1 MVQTTT
7 VFYSVIK
14 YGKFALL
21 TALLVLSFIN
31 GHKDYISENPRK
43 FMWDC
48 FTVAVTAALGISV
61 VAYMR
66 DQTQLVPNLAF
77 LSFFLFFTYNVFREL
92 SGFNK
97 ISESTVGATQLEGKE
112 LGLFGT
118 PVTGALIGLMGFMFV
133 LALAAHVPHPQGFGA
148 LLKEAAVM
156 GTFTAIGE
164 GVLARNHG
172 ANVGKAVGLNFVLFS
187 LAHIFLQ
194 LGGFYD
200 HVFPPLPTL
209 QV

>member
-1 MVQTTT
+1 MVQTMT

-48 FTVAVTAALGISV
+48 FAVAVTAALGISV

-118 PVTGALIGLMGFMFV
+118 PVTGALIGLTGFMFV

-172 ANVGKAVGLNFVLFS
+172 ANVGKAVGLNFVLFF

>member
-1 MVQTTT
+1 MVQTMT

-48 FTVAVTAALGISV
+48 FAVAVTAALGISV

-112 LGLFGT
+112 LRLFGT
-118 PVTGALIGLMGFMFV
+118 PVTGALIGLTGFMFV

-172 ANVGKAVGLNFVLFS
+172 ANVGKAVGLNFVLFF